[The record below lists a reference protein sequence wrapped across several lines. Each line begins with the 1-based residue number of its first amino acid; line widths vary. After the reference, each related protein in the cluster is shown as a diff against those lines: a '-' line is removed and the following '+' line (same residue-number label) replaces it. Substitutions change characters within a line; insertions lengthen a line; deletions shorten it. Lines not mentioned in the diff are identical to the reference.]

1 MSTYMLIPNIY
12 MLILDSRGAE
22 CRVHAGM
29 HELFFHWATPI
40 TSLDITTA
48 GKAIGLSNYRAF
60 SAVPVPTAVWL
71 FGSGLAGLIGA
82 ARRKSKAEI

>member
-1 MSTYMLIPNIY
+1 MRI
-12 MLILDSRGAE
+12 
-22 CRVHAGM
+22 
-29 HELFFHWATPI
+29 
-40 TSLDITTA
+40 A